1 MCVHICR
8 VPLVFRSAV
17 YFLRILSVA
26 AVFVAD
32 VANQS
37 DCPLAD
43 FEEGGAPAV
52 DRDRLIRANT
62 GFAVRSLS
70 QRTNAGPRKKH
81 IFIVALFRL
90 NLRLV

>member
-26 AVFVAD
+26 VVTD

-70 QRTNAGPRKKH
+70 QRANAGPRKKH